1 MLMESMLT
9 TNQAARRLGVKPATV
24 YAYVSRGLLTSEK
37 LNRQSMF
44 DVAEVE
50 ALAQRTGARGAVA
63 AVTDRIR
70 TRISLLE
77 HDRLYYRGRSVT
89 ELSDSKRFEDVAHW
103 LWTSVDTVGLQFPEG
118 QEIWMALPDSA
129 TLTDRIRVAV
139 ALASAGDPL
148 RFDLDRS
155 VSTAKALIADVVES
169 LPLVGKPQGTDIAD
183 RLWARLSPLPP
194 QPDILNAALILLAD
208 HDLAVSTM
216 AARVAASA
224 RAHPYAVVSAG
235 LGAMEGQKHGT
246 ATTLAHRFLAQA
258 EADPMGAVAE
268 RLRTGQP
275 IPGFGHRVYQV
286 RDPRAEHLLS
296 LLRPHGSLV
305 ADRIIETQP
314 LSFPNID
321 LALAQL
327 GLTFQ
332 MSPDAGEAIFAI
344 ARIVGWIAHAMEEYQ
359 EPGLRF
365 RALGVYT
372 GDRP

>member
-1 MLMESMLT
+1 MLT
-9 TNQAARRLGVKPATV
+9 TTQTARRLGVKPATV
-24 YAYVSRGLLTSEK
+24 YAYVSRGLLTSTK
-37 LNRQSMF
+37 LNRASMF

-77 HDRLYYRGRSVT
+77 HDRLFYRGRSAV
-89 ELSDSKRFEDVAHW
+89 ELSGTRRFEDVAQW
-103 LWTSVDTVGLQFPEG
+103 LWTAVETTGVEFPEG

-129 TLTDRIRVAV
+129 TLTDRVRVAV
-139 ALASAGDPL
+139 ALAGAGDPL
-148 RFDLDRS
+148 RFDLDRA

-169 LPLVGKPQGTDIAD
+169 LPLIQRPQGTDIAD
-183 RLWARLSPLPP
+183 RLWARLSPEPP
-194 QPDILNAALILLAD
+194 QPAVLNAALVLLAD

-246 ATTLAHRFLAQA
+246 ASTLTHRFLLQA
-258 EADPMGAVAE
+258 APDPMAAVAE
-268 RLRTGQP
+268 RLRAGEP
-275 IPGFGHRVYQV
+275 IPGFGHAVYE
-286 RDPRAEHLLS
+286 RHDPRADHLLA
-296 LLRPHGSLV
+296 LLRTHGDADLV
-305 ADRIIETQP
+305 ADRVIATQP
-314 LSFPNID
+314 LTFPNVD

-327 GLTFQ
+327 GVTFQ

-344 ARIVGWIAHAMEEYQ
+344 ARIVGWIAHAIEEYA

-365 RALGVYT
+365 RTLGVYT

>member
-1 MLMESMLT
+1 MESMLT
-9 TNQAARRLGVKPATV
+9 TNQTARRLGVKPATV
-24 YAYVSRGLLTSEK
+24 YAYVSRGLLTSK
-37 LNRQSMF
+37 KVNRQSMF
-44 DVAEVE
+44 DVAAVE

-77 HDRLYYRGRSVT
+77 HDRLYYRGRSVP
-89 ELSDSKRFEDVAHW
+89 ELASTKRFEDVAHW

-155 VSTAKALIADVVES
+155 VSTAKAMIADVVES
-169 LPLVGKPQGTDIAD
+169 LPLVGKPQGTGIVD

-194 QPDILNAALILLAD
+194 QPDLLNAALILLAD
-208 HDLAVSTM
+208 HDLAISTL

-224 RAHPYAVVSAG
+224 RAHAYAVVSAG

-246 ATTLAHRFLAQA
+246 ATTIAHRFLSQA
-258 EADPMGAVAE
+258 SADPLGAVAE
-268 RLRTGQP
+268 HLRTGQP
-275 IPGFGHRVYQV
+275 IPGFGHAVYLN
-286 RDPRAEHLLS
+286 RDPRADHLLA
-296 LLRPHGSLV
+296 LLRGHGALV
-305 ADRIIETQP
+305 ADEVIGAQP
-314 LSFPNID
+314 HTFPNID

-327 GLTFQ
+327 GLMFE
-332 MSPDAGEAIFAI
+332 MRPDAGEAIFAI
-344 ARIVGWIAHAMEEYQ
+344 ARIVGWIAHAMEEYL

-365 RALGVYT
+365 RTLGVYT

>member
-1 MLMESMLT
+1 MESMLT

-24 YAYVSRGLLTSEK
+24 YAYVSRGLLTSTK
-37 LNRQSMF
+37 VNRQSMF

-50 ALAQRTGARGAVA
+50 TLAHRTGARGAVA

-77 HDRLYYRGRSVT
+77 NDRLYYRGRSVP
-89 ELSDSKRFEDVAHW
+89 ELSGTKRFEDVAHW
-103 LWTSVDTVGLQFPEG
+103 LWTEIDSAGLQFPEG
-118 QEIWMALPDSA
+118 QEIWMALPESA

-155 VSTAKALIADVVES
+155 ITTAKAMIADVVES
-169 LPLVGKPQGTDIAD
+169 LPLVAPPKGTDIAD

-194 QPDILNAALILLAD
+194 APDVLNAALILLAD

-246 ATTLAHRFLAQA
+246 ATTIAHRFLAQA
-258 EADPMGAVAE
+258 ESDPMGAVAE
-268 RLRTGQP
+268 HLRAGQP
-275 IPGFGHRVYQV
+275 VPGFGHRVYV
-286 RDPRAEHLLS
+286 NRDPRADHLLA
-296 LLRPHGSLV
+296 LLRSHGDLV
-305 ADRIIETQP
+305 ADKIIAAQP
-314 LSFPNID
+314 QSFPNVD

-327 GLTFQ
+327 GLMFK
-332 MSPDAGEAIFAI
+332 MPPDAGEAIFAI
-344 ARIVGWIAHAMEEYQ
+344 ARIVGWIAHAVEEYT